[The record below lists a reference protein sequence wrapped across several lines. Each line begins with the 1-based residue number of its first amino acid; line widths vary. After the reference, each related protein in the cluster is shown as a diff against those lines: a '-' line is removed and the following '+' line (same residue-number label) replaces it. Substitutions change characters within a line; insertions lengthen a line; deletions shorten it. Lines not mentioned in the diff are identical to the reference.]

1 MLLIENL
8 SEKQLED
15 VRIACSYL
23 FSPELARDDE
33 FVINL
38 DLASI
43 KNALEEK
50 EKRYD
55 PALHPDESE
64 EMLLKRK
71 ERFIK
76 IKQSYETLMPYMFE
90 EEETVLE
97 EEETVLEE
105 KEIVLEEEKIVLEEE
120 EIVLEEEKIIFEQES
135 RKSRI
140 IAVGG
145 AKGGIGKSIFATN
158 LGIYLSSQ
166 GKRTVLVD
174 LDLGGANL
182 HLYLGERFLKFTI
195 NDYLNKN
202 VPSIS
207 DIMVSTKYGPDL
219 VGGGSSQLGSANIH
233 FSRKLKL
240 LNAIKQ
246 IDADYIIIDLGADTS
261 YNVIDF
267 FLAADHGIVLT
278 TCDPASYLDAY
289 NLIKVALFR
298 KLNRIFGPESE
309 LRKYKDPDL
318 LWLIKEATMP
328 GTGNKGKVIED
339 LIKRIKKELPK
350 GLPLIEH
357 VLETFRPGLVV
368 NMISEN
374 DNVSEV
380 VKRVQDVS
388 QRMLTVAV
396 DYLGSI
402 DYQSDI
408 KRSAQDLVPVISRD
422 PEGNLSECFRDI
434 LRAIAH

>member
-8 SEKQLED
+8 SENQLED

-38 DLASI
+38 DIASI

-50 EKRYD
+50 KKRYG

-64 EMLLKRK
+64 EMIRKRK

-76 IKQSYETLMPYMFE
+76 IKQSYETVVPYIF
-90 EEETVLE
+90 
-97 EEETVLEE
+97 
-105 KEIVLEEEKIVLEEE
+105 
-120 EIVLEEEKIIFEQES
+120 EEEKIISKQDS
-135 RKSRI
+135 RESRI

-145 AKGGIGKSIFATN
+145 AKGGIGKSTFAAN
-158 LGIYLSSQ
+158 LGIYLSSL

-182 HLYLGERFLKFTI
+182 HLYLGEWFLKYNI
-195 NDYLNKN
+195 NDYLSKN

-240 LNAIKQ
+240 LRAIKQ

-261 YNVIDF
+261 YNIIDF

-318 LWLIKEATMP
+318 LWLIKDATMP
-328 GTGNKGKVIED
+328 GNGNKGKVIGN
-339 LIKRIKKELPK
+339 LIERVKNQLPK

-380 VKRVQDVS
+380 VNRVQDVS
-388 QRMLTVAV
+388 QKMLTVAV

-422 PEGNLSECFRDI
+422 PKGNLSECIRDV
-434 LRAIAH
+434 LSAISL

>member
-8 SEKQLED
+8 SEKQLQD

-23 FSPELARDDE
+23 FSPEFARDDE

-64 EMLLKRK
+64 EMILKRK

-76 IKQSYETLMPYMFE
+76 IKQSYELLTPYIF
-90 EEETVLE
+90 
-97 EEETVLEE
+97 
-105 KEIVLEEEKIVLEEE
+105 
-120 EIVLEEEKIIFEQES
+120 EEEKIILEQGS

-145 AKGGIGKSIFATN
+145 AKGGIGKSIFAAN

-182 HLYLGERFLKFTI
+182 HLYLGERFLKYNI
-195 NDYLNKN
+195 NDYLSKN

-240 LNAIKQ
+240 LRAIKQ

-261 YNVIDF
+261 YNIVDF

-278 TCDPASYLDAY
+278 TCDPPSYLDAY

-328 GTGNKGKVIED
+328 GNGNKGKVIGD
-339 LIKRIKKELPK
+339 LIERVKKELPK

-380 VKRVQDVS
+380 VNRVQDVS
-388 QRMLTVAV
+388 LRMLTVAV

-408 KRSAQDLVPVISRD
+408 KRSAQDLVPVISKD
-422 PEGNLSECFRDI
+422 PEGNLSECIQDI
-434 LRAIAH
+434 LSAIAL

>member
-8 SEKQLED
+8 SENQLED

-43 KNALEEK
+43 KNAVEEK
-50 EKRYD
+50 KKRYD

-64 EMLLKRK
+64 EMIRKRK

-76 IKQSYETLMPYMFE
+76 IKQSYEIVVPYIF
-90 EEETVLE
+90 
-97 EEETVLEE
+97 
-105 KEIVLEEEKIVLEEE
+105 
-120 EIVLEEEKIIFEQES
+120 EEEKIISKQDS
-135 RKSRI
+135 RESRI

-145 AKGGIGKSIFATN
+145 AKGGIGKSTFAAN
-158 LGIYLSSQ
+158 LGIYLSCL

-182 HLYLGERFLKFTI
+182 HLYLGERFLKYNI
-195 NDYLNKN
+195 NDYLSKN
-202 VPSIS
+202 VPSIG

-240 LNAIKQ
+240 LRAIKQ

-261 YNVIDF
+261 YNIIDF
-267 FLAADHGIVLT
+267 FLAADNGIVLT

-318 LWLIKEATMP
+318 LWLIKDATMP
-328 GTGNKGKVIED
+328 GNGNKGKVIGN
-339 LIKRIKKELPK
+339 LIERVKNQLPE
-350 GLPLIEH
+350 GMPLIEH

-380 VKRVQDVS
+380 VNRVQDVS
-388 QRMLTVAV
+388 QKMLTVAV

-422 PEGNLSECFRDI
+422 PKGNLSECIRDI
-434 LRAIAH
+434 LSAIEH

>member
-8 SEKQLED
+8 SEKQLQD

-23 FSPELARDDE
+23 FTPELARDDE

-38 DLASI
+38 DIASI

-55 PALHPDESE
+55 PALHPDEAE

-90 EEETVLE
+90 EEEKVLE
-97 EEETVLEE
+97 KEEIE
-105 KEIVLEEEKIVLEEE
+105 LEEEKIVLKKEE
-120 EIVLEEEKIIFEQES
+120 IIFEQDTRE
-135 RKSRI
+135 SRI

-145 AKGGIGKSIFATN
+145 AKGGIGKSMFATN
-158 LGIYLSSQ
+158 LGIYLSSL

-174 LDLGGANL
+174 LDLGGPNL
-182 HLYLGERFLKFTI
+182 HLYLGEWFLKYNI
-195 NDYLNKN
+195 NDYLSKN

-207 DIMVSTKYGPDL
+207 DIMISTKYGPDL

-240 LNAIKQ
+240 LRAIKQ

-261 YNVIDF
+261 YNIIDF

-318 LWLIKEATMP
+318 LWFIKDATMP
-328 GTGNKGKVIED
+328 GNGNKGKVMGD
-339 LIKRIKKELPK
+339 LIERVKKELPERM
-350 GLPLIEH
+350 PLIEH

-368 NMISEN
+368 NMISDN

-380 VKRVQDVS
+380 VNRVQDVS

-408 KRSAQDLVPVISRD
+408 KRSAQDLVPAVSRD
-422 PEGNLSECFRDI
+422 PEGKLSECIRDV
-434 LRAIAH
+434 LSAIAL

>member
-8 SEKQLED
+8 SEKQLQD

-23 FSPELARDDE
+23 FTPELARDDE

-38 DLASI
+38 DIASI

-64 EMLLKRK
+64 EMIQKRK

-76 IKQSYETLMPYMFE
+76 IKQSYETVMPYMFE
-90 EEETVLE
+90 EEKKALE
-97 EEETVLEE
+97 EEEIE
-105 KEIVLEEEKIVLEEE
+105 LEEEKIVF
-120 EIVLEEEKIIFEQES
+120 EEEKIIHEQDS
-135 RKSRI
+135 RESRI

-145 AKGGIGKSIFATN
+145 AKGGIGKSMFATN
-158 LGIYLSSQ
+158 LGIYLSSL
-166 GKRTVLVD
+166 GKRTVMVD
-174 LDLGGANL
+174 LDLGGPNL
-182 HLYLGERFLKFTI
+182 HLYLGEWFLKYNI
-195 NDYLNKN
+195 NDYLSKN

-207 DIMVSTKYGPDL
+207 DIMISTKYGPDL

-240 LNAIKQ
+240 LRAIKQ

-261 YNVIDF
+261 YNIVDF

-298 KLNRIFGPESE
+298 KLNRVFGPESE

-318 LWLIKEATMP
+318 LWLIKDATIP
-328 GTGNKGKVIED
+328 GNGNKGKVIGD
-339 LIKRIKKELPK
+339 LIERVKKEMPK
-350 GLPLIEH
+350 CLPLIEH
-357 VLETFRPGLVV
+357 VLEIFRPGLVV

-380 VKRVQDVS
+380 VNRVQDVS

-422 PEGNLSECFRDI
+422 PEGKLSECIRDV
-434 LRAIAH
+434 LSAIEH

>member
-33 FVINL
+33 FVIKL

-43 KNALEEK
+43 KDALEKK

-55 PALHPDESE
+55 PALHPDESK
-64 EMLLKRK
+64 EMIQKRK
-71 ERFIK
+71 ERSIK
-76 IKQSYETLMPYMFE
+76 IKQSYEIVIPYIF
-90 EEETVLE
+90 
-97 EEETVLEE
+97 
-105 KEIVLEEEKIVLEEE
+105 
-120 EIVLEEEKIIFEQES
+120 EEEKIISEKDS
-135 RKSRI
+135 RESRI

-145 AKGGIGKSIFATN
+145 AKGGIGKSMFATN
-158 LGIYLSSQ
+158 LGIYLSSL
-166 GKRTVLVD
+166 GKRTVFVD
-174 LDLGGANL
+174 LDLGGPNL
-182 HLYLGERFLKFTI
+182 HLYLGEWFLKYNI
-195 NDYLNKN
+195 NDYLSKN

-240 LNAIKQ
+240 LRAIKQ

-261 YNVIDF
+261 YNIIDF

-309 LRKYKDPDL
+309 LRKHKDPDL
-318 LWLIKEATMP
+318 LSIIKEATMP
-328 GTGNKGKVIED
+328 ENGNKGKVIGG
-339 LIKRIKKELPK
+339 LIERVKNQLPK

-380 VKRVQDVS
+380 VNRIQDVS
-388 QRMLTVAV
+388 QKMLTVAV

-402 DYQSDI
+402 DYQSGI
-408 KRSAQDLVPVISRD
+408 KRSAQDLIPVISRD
-422 PEGNLSECFRDI
+422 PEGNLSECIRDI
-434 LRAIAH
+434 LSAIEH

>member
-8 SEKQLED
+8 SEKQLGD
-15 VRIACSYL
+15 IRIACSYL

-43 KNALEEK
+43 KDAFEEK

-90 EEETVLE
+90 EEEKALE
-97 EEETVLEE
+97 EEEIE
-105 KEIVLEEEKIVLEEE
+105 LEEEKIVF
-120 EIVLEEEKIIFEQES
+120 EEKKIISEKDS
-135 RKSRI
+135 RESRI

-145 AKGGIGKSIFATN
+145 AKGGIGKSMFATN
-158 LGIYLSSQ
+158 LGIYLSSL
-166 GKRTVLVD
+166 GKRTVFVD
-174 LDLGGANL
+174 LDLGGPNL
-182 HLYLGERFLKFTI
+182 HLYLGEWFLKYNI
-195 NDYLNKN
+195 NDYLSKN

-240 LNAIKQ
+240 LRAIKQ

-261 YNVIDF
+261 YNIIDF
-267 FLAADHGIVLT
+267 FLAADHSIVLT

-309 LRKYKDPDL
+309 LRKHKDPDL
-318 LWLIKEATMP
+318 LLLIKEATMP
-328 GTGNKGKVIED
+328 GNGNKGKVIGD
-339 LIKRIKKELPK
+339 LIKRVKNQLPK

-380 VKRVQDVS
+380 VNRVQDVS
-388 QRMLTVAV
+388 QKILTVAV

-408 KRSAQDLVPVISRD
+408 KRSAQDLVPVLSRD
-422 PEGNLSECFRDI
+422 PKGNLSECIRDI
-434 LRAIAH
+434 LSAIEH

>member
-8 SEKQLED
+8 SENQLED

-43 KNALEEK
+43 RDALEEK

-64 EMLLKRK
+64 EMILKRK

-76 IKQSYETLMPYMFE
+76 IKQSYELLTPYIF
-90 EEETVLE
+90 
-97 EEETVLEE
+97 
-105 KEIVLEEEKIVLEEE
+105 
-120 EIVLEEEKIIFEQES
+120 EEEKIILEQDS

-145 AKGGIGKSIFATN
+145 AKGGIGKSIFAAN

-182 HLYLGERFLKFTI
+182 HLYLGEWFLKYNI
-195 NDYLNKN
+195 NDYLSKN

-240 LNAIKQ
+240 LRAIKQ

-261 YNVIDF
+261 YNIIDF

-318 LWLIKEATMP
+318 LWLIKDATMP
-328 GTGNKGKVIED
+328 GNGNKGKVIGN
-339 LIKRIKKELPK
+339 LIERVKNQLPK

-380 VKRVQDVS
+380 VNRVQDVS
-388 QRMLTVAV
+388 QKMLTVAV

-422 PEGNLSECFRDI
+422 PKGNLSECIRDI
-434 LRAIAH
+434 LSAIEH

>member
-1 MLLIENL
+1 MLPIENL
-8 SEKQLED
+8 SKKQLRD
-15 VRIACSYL
+15 VTIACSYL
-23 FSPELARDDE
+23 FSPELARDDQ

-38 DLASI
+38 NLASI
-43 KNALEEK
+43 KNAFEEK

-64 EMLLKRK
+64 EMIRKRK

-76 IKQSYETLMPYMFE
+76 IKLSYDTLIPYLFE
-90 EEETVLE
+90 EEEIIP
-97 EEETVLEE
+97 E
-105 KEIVLEEEKIVLEEE
+105 KGI
-120 EIVLEEEKIIFEQES
+120 

-145 AKGGIGKSIFATN
+145 AKGGIGKSTFATN
-158 LGIYLSSQ
+158 LGIYLSSL

-182 HLYLGERFLKFTI
+182 HLYLGERFLKYNI

-219 VGGGSSQLGSANIH
+219 VGGGSSQLGSANIN

-240 LNAIKQ
+240 LRAIKQ
-246 IDADYIIIDLGADTS
+246 IDADYIVIDLGADTS
-261 YNVIDF
+261 YNIIDF

-278 TCDPASYLDAY
+278 TCDPPSYLDAY
-289 NLIKVALFR
+289 NFIKVALFR
-298 KLNRIFGPESE
+298 KLNRVFGPESE
-309 LRKYKDPDL
+309 LRKHKDPDL

-328 GTGNKGKVIED
+328 GNGNKGKVIGG
-339 LIKRIKKELPK
+339 LIERVKRELPK
-350 GLPLIEH
+350 GMPIIEH

-374 DNVSEV
+374 DNVPEV
-380 VKRVQDVS
+380 VNRIQDVS

-402 DYQSDI
+402 DYKSDI
-408 KRSAQDLVPVISRD
+408 KQSAQDLVPVISRD
-422 PEGNLSECFRDI
+422 PKGTLSECIRDI
-434 LRAIAH
+434 LSAIAH

>member
-1 MLLIENL
+1 MLPIENL
-8 SEKQLED
+8 SKKQLRD
-15 VRIACSYL
+15 VTIACSYL
-23 FSPELARDDE
+23 FSPALARDDQ

-38 DLASI
+38 NLASI
-43 KNALEEK
+43 KNAFEEK

-55 PALHPDESE
+55 PALHPDESK
-64 EMLLKRK
+64 EMIRKRK

-76 IKQSYETLMPYMFE
+76 IKLSYDTLIPYLFE
-90 EEETVLE
+90 EEEIIP
-97 EEETVLEE
+97 E
-105 KEIVLEEEKIVLEEE
+105 KGI
-120 EIVLEEEKIIFEQES
+120 

-145 AKGGIGKSIFATN
+145 AKGGIGKSTFATN
-158 LGIYLSSQ
+158 LGIYLSSL

-182 HLYLGERFLKFTI
+182 HLYLGERFLKYNI

-219 VGGGSSQLGSANIH
+219 VGGGSSQLGSANIN

-240 LNAIKQ
+240 LRAIKQ
-246 IDADYIIIDLGADTS
+246 IDADYIVIDLGADTS
-261 YNVIDF
+261 YNIIDF

-278 TCDPASYLDAY
+278 TCDPPSYLDAY
-289 NLIKVALFR
+289 NFIKVALFR
-298 KLNRIFGPESE
+298 KLNRVFGPESE
-309 LRKYKDPDL
+309 LRKHKDPDL
-318 LWLIKEATMP
+318 LWLIKEATMQ
-328 GTGNKGKVIED
+328 GNGNKGKVIGG
-339 LIKRIKKELPK
+339 LIERVKRELPK
-350 GLPLIEH
+350 GMPIIEH

-374 DNVSEV
+374 DNVPEV
-380 VKRVQDVS
+380 VNRIQDVS

-402 DYQSDI
+402 DYKSDI
-408 KRSAQDLVPVISRD
+408 KQSAQDLVPVISRD
-422 PEGNLSECFRDI
+422 PKGTLSECIRDI
-434 LRAIAH
+434 LSAIAH

>member
-8 SEKQLED
+8 SEKQLQD

-38 DLASI
+38 DIASI

-97 EEETVLEE
+97 EEE
-105 KEIVLEEEKIVLEEE
+105 
-120 EIVLEEEKIIFEQES
+120 IVLEEEKIIFEQES

-158 LGIYLSSQ
+158 LGIYLSSL

-182 HLYLGERFLKFTI
+182 HLYLGEWSLKYNI
-195 NDYLNKN
+195 NDYLSKN
-202 VPSIS
+202 IPSIS
-207 DIMVSTKYGPDL
+207 DIIVSTKYGPDL

-240 LNAIKQ
+240 LKAIKQ
-246 IDADYIIIDLGADTS
+246 IDADYIVIDLGADTS
-261 YNVIDF
+261 YNIIDF

-278 TCDPASYLDAY
+278 TCDPPSYLDAY

-328 GTGNKGKVIED
+328 GNGNKGKVIGD
-339 LIKRIKKELPK
+339 LVERVKKELPERM
-350 GLPLIEH
+350 PLIEH

-368 NMISEN
+368 NMISDN

-380 VKRVQDVS
+380 VNRVQDVS

-402 DYQSDI
+402 KYQSDI

-422 PEGNLSECFRDI
+422 PEGNLSECIRDV
-434 LRAIAH
+434 LSAIAL

>member
-1 MLLIENL
+1 MFIPDRKKYTDHITLINLKNNIMLQIKNL
-8 SEKQLED
+8 SEKQLQD
-15 VRIACSYL
+15 IRIACSYL
-23 FSPELARDDE
+23 FSPELGRDDE
-33 FVINL
+33 FVLNL
-38 DLASI
+38 DFASI
-43 KNALEEK
+43 KKALEEK
-50 EKRYD
+50 TKRYD
-55 PALHPDESE
+55 PALHPDEPE
-64 EMLLKRK
+64 EMIQKRK

-76 IKQSYETLMPYMFE
+76 VKQSYETLVPHIFKE
-90 EEETVLE
+90 ERIIP
-97 EEETVLEE
+97 E
-105 KEIVLEEEKIVLEEE
+105 KDLG
-120 EIVLEEEKIIFEQES
+120 
-135 RKSRI
+135 KSQI

-145 AKGGIGKSIFATN
+145 AKGGIGKSTFAAN
-158 LGIYLSSQ
+158 LGIYLSSI

-182 HLYLGERFLKFTI
+182 HLYLGERFLKYNI
-195 NDYLNKN
+195 NDYLNKS

-240 LNAIKQ
+240 LRTIKQ

-261 YNVIDF
+261 YNIIDF

-278 TCDPASYLDAY
+278 TCDPPSYLDAY
-289 NLIKVALFR
+289 NFIKVTLFR

-309 LRKYKDPDL
+309 LRKHKDPDL
-318 LWLIKEATMP
+318 LWMIKEITMS
-328 GTGNKGKVIED
+328 GNGNKGKVIEN
-339 LIKRIKKELPK
+339 LIERVKTKLPEK
-350 GLPLIEH
+350 MPLIEH

-380 VKRVQDVS
+380 VNRVQDVS
-388 QRMLTVAV
+388 QKMLTVAV

-408 KRSAQDLVPVISRD
+408 KRSAQDLIPAISRD
-422 PEGNLSECFRDI
+422 PKGNLAECIRDI
-434 LRAIAH
+434 LSTILH

>member
-8 SEKQLED
+8 SEKQFQD
-15 VRIACSYL
+15 VKIACSYL
-23 FSPELARDDE
+23 FSPEHARDDE

-38 DLASI
+38 DFASI
-43 KNALEEK
+43 KKALEEK
-50 EKRYD
+50 AKRYD

-64 EMLLKRK
+64 EMILKRK

-76 IKQSYETLMPYMFE
+76 IKQSYEALMPYIF
-90 EEETVLE
+90 
-97 EEETVLEE
+97 
-105 KEIVLEEEKIVLEEE
+105 
-120 EIVLEEEKIIFEQES
+120 EEEKIIPEQDS

-145 AKGGIGKSIFATN
+145 AKGGIGKSTFATN
-158 LGIYLSSQ
+158 LGIYLSSL

-182 HLYLGERFLKFTI
+182 HLYLGERFLKYNI

-219 VGGGSSQLGSANIH
+219 VGGGSSQLGSANIS

-240 LNAIKQ
+240 LRAIKQ

-261 YNVIDF
+261 YNIIDF

-278 TCDPASYLDAY
+278 TCDPPSYLDAY
-289 NLIKVALFR
+289 NLIKVSLFR
-298 KLNRIFGPESE
+298 KLNRIFGSESE
-309 LRKYKDPDL
+309 LRKYKNPDL
-318 LWLIKEATMP
+318 LWLIKDATMQ
-328 GTGNKGKVIED
+328 GNGNKGKVMQD
-339 LIKRIKKELPK
+339 LIERVKKELPE
-350 GLPLIEH
+350 GMPLIEH

-380 VKRVQDVS
+380 VNRVQDVS
-388 QRMLTVAV
+388 QKMLTVAV

-408 KRSAQDLVPVISRD
+408 KRSAQDLIPVISRD
-422 PEGNLSECFRDI
+422 PKGNLSECIRDI
-434 LRAIAH
+434 LSAIAL

>member
-8 SEKQLED
+8 SEKQFQD
-15 VRIACSYL
+15 VKIACSYL
-23 FSPELARDDE
+23 FSPEHARDDE

-38 DLASI
+38 DFASI
-43 KNALEEK
+43 KKALEEK
-50 EKRYD
+50 AKRYD

-64 EMLLKRK
+64 EMILKRK

-76 IKQSYETLMPYMFE
+76 IKQSYEALMPYIFE
-90 EEETVLE
+90 D
-97 EEETVLEE
+97 
-105 KEIVLEEEKIVLEEE
+105 
-120 EIVLEEEKIIFEQES
+120 EKIIPEQDS

-145 AKGGIGKSIFATN
+145 AKGGIGKSTFATN
-158 LGIYLSSQ
+158 LGIYLSSL

-182 HLYLGERFLKFTI
+182 HLYLGERFLKYNI

-219 VGGGSSQLGSANIH
+219 VGGGSSQLGSANIS

-240 LNAIKQ
+240 LRAIKQ

-261 YNVIDF
+261 YNIIDF

-278 TCDPASYLDAY
+278 TCDPPSYLDAY
-289 NLIKVALFR
+289 NLIKVSLFR
-298 KLNRIFGPESE
+298 KLNRIFGSESE
-309 LRKYKDPDL
+309 LRKYKNPDL
-318 LWLIKEATMP
+318 LWLIKDATMQ
-328 GTGNKGKVIED
+328 GNGNKGKVMQD
-339 LIKRIKKELPK
+339 LIERVKKELPE
-350 GLPLIEH
+350 GMPLIEH

-380 VKRVQDVS
+380 VNRVQDVS
-388 QRMLTVAV
+388 QKMLTVAV

-408 KRSAQDLVPVISRD
+408 KRSAQDLIPVISRD
-422 PEGNLSECFRDI
+422 PKGNLSECIRDI
-434 LRAIAH
+434 LSAIAL

>member
-1 MLLIENL
+1 MLVIENL
-8 SEKQLED
+8 SENQLQD

-23 FSPELARDDE
+23 FSPEHARDDE

-38 DLASI
+38 GFSLI
-43 KNALEEK
+43 KKALEEK

-64 EMLLKRK
+64 EMILKRE

-76 IKQSYETLMPYMFE
+76 IKQSYETLIPYLF
-90 EEETVLE
+90 
-97 EEETVLEE
+97 
-105 KEIVLEEEKIVLEEE
+105 EEEKIMP
-120 EIVLEEEKIIFEQES
+120 EQDY
-135 RKSRI
+135 RKSKI

-145 AKGGIGKSIFATN
+145 AKGGIGKSTFATN
-158 LGIYLSSQ
+158 LGIYLSSI

-182 HLYLGERFLKFTI
+182 HLYLGERFLKYNI

-240 LNAIKQ
+240 LRAIKQ
-246 IDADYIIIDLGADTS
+246 IDTDFIIIDLGADTS
-261 YNVIDF
+261 YNIIDF
-267 FLAADHGIVLT
+267 FLAADYGIVLT
-278 TCDPASYLDAY
+278 TCDPPSYLDAY
-289 NLIKVALFR
+289 NFIKVSLFR

-309 LRKYKDPDL
+309 LRKHKDPDL
-318 LWLIKEATMP
+318 LWIIKEATMP
-328 GTGNKGKVIED
+328 GNGNKGKVIED
-339 LIKRIKKELPK
+339 LIERVKKKLPEK
-350 GLPLIEH
+350 MPLIEH

-374 DNVSEV
+374 DHVSEV
-380 VKRVQDVS
+380 VNRIQDVS
-388 QRMLTVAV
+388 QKMLTVAV

-408 KRSAQDLVPVISRD
+408 KRSAQDLIPAISRD
-422 PEGNLSECFRDI
+422 PKGNLSECIRDI
-434 LRAIAH
+434 LSVISH

>member
-8 SEKQLED
+8 SENQLED

-38 DLASI
+38 DIASI
-43 KNALEEK
+43 KNAVEEK
-50 EKRYD
+50 KKRYD

-64 EMLLKRK
+64 EMILKRK

-76 IKQSYETLMPYMFE
+76 IKQSYELLTPYIF
-90 EEETVLE
+90 
-97 EEETVLEE
+97 
-105 KEIVLEEEKIVLEEE
+105 
-120 EIVLEEEKIIFEQES
+120 EEEKIILEQDS

-145 AKGGIGKSIFATN
+145 AKGGIGKSIFAAN
-158 LGIYLSSQ
+158 LGIYLSSL

-182 HLYLGERFLKFTI
+182 HLYLGEWFLKYNI
-195 NDYLNKN
+195 NDYLSKN

-240 LNAIKQ
+240 LRAIKQ

-261 YNVIDF
+261 YNIIDF

-318 LWLIKEATMP
+318 LWLIKDATMP
-328 GTGNKGKVIED
+328 GNGNKGKVIGN
-339 LIKRIKKELPK
+339 LIERVKNQLPK

-380 VKRVQDVS
+380 VNRVQDVS
-388 QRMLTVAV
+388 QKMLTVAV

-422 PEGNLSECFRDI
+422 PKGNLSECIRDI
-434 LRAIAH
+434 LSAIEH

>member
-8 SEKQLED
+8 SEKQIED
-15 VRIACSYL
+15 VRIACAYL
-23 FSPELARDDE
+23 FSPELARDNE

-38 DLASI
+38 NLASI
-43 KNALEEK
+43 RDALEEK

-55 PALHPDESE
+55 PALHPDESK
-64 EMLLKRK
+64 EMIQKRK
-71 ERFIK
+71 ERFIR
-76 IKQSYETLMPYMFE
+76 IKQSYETVIPYIF
-90 EEETVLE
+90 
-97 EEETVLEE
+97 
-105 KEIVLEEEKIVLEEE
+105 EEEKI
-120 EIVLEEEKIIFEQES
+120 KSNQDS
-135 RKSRI
+135 RESRI

-145 AKGGIGKSIFATN
+145 AKGGIGKSMFATN
-158 LGIYLSSQ
+158 LGIYLSSL
-166 GKRTVLVD
+166 GKRTVMVD

-182 HLYLGERFLKFTI
+182 HLYLGEWSLKYNI
-195 NDYLNKN
+195 NDYLSKN

-240 LNAIKQ
+240 LRAIKQ
-246 IDADYIIIDLGADTS
+246 IDADYIVIDLGADTS

-278 TCDPASYLDAY
+278 TCDPPSYLDAY

-298 KLNRIFGPESE
+298 KLNRIFGPEFE
-309 LRKYKDPDL
+309 LRKHKDPDL
-318 LWLIKEATMP
+318 LLLIKDATMP
-328 GTGNKGKVIED
+328 GNGNKGKVIEN
-339 LIKRIKKELPK
+339 LIERVKNQLPEQMQ
-350 GLPLIEH
+350 LIEH

-380 VKRVQDVS
+380 VNRVQDVS
-388 QRMLTVAV
+388 QKMLTVAV

-408 KRSAQDLVPVISRD
+408 KRSAQDLVPVLSRD
-422 PEGNLSECFRDI
+422 PKGNLSECIREI
-434 LRAIAH
+434 LSAIEH

>member
-1 MLLIENL
+1 MLPIENL
-8 SEKQLED
+8 SEKQLGE

-43 KNALEEK
+43 KDAFEQK

-55 PALHPDESE
+55 PLLHPDESE
-64 EMLLKRK
+64 VMIQKRK
-71 ERFIK
+71 ERLIK
-76 IKQSYETLMPYMFE
+76 IKQSYETVIPYIFQ
-90 EEETVLE
+90 
-97 EEETVLEE
+97 
-105 KEIVLEEEKIVLEEE
+105 EEKISPRQNL
-120 EIVLEEEKIIFEQES
+120 

-158 LGIYLSSQ
+158 LGIYLSSL
-166 GKRTVLVD
+166 GKRTVMVD
-174 LDLGGANL
+174 LDLGGPNL
-182 HLYLGERFLKFTI
+182 HLYLGEWFLKYNI

-202 VPSIS
+202 VSSIS
-207 DIMVSTKYGPDL
+207 DIIVSTKYGPEL
-219 VGGGSSQLGSANIH
+219 AGGGSSQLGSANIH

-240 LNAIKQ
+240 LRAIKQ

-261 YNVIDF
+261 YNIIDF
-267 FLAADHGIVLT
+267 FLAADHPVVLT

-309 LRKYKDPDL
+309 LRKHKDPDL
-318 LWLIKEATMP
+318 LSFIKEATLP
-328 GTGNKGKVIED
+328 GNGNEGKIIGD
-339 LIKRIKKELPK
+339 LVERVKNQLPQ

-357 VLETFRPGLVV
+357 VLETYRPGLVV
-368 NMISEN
+368 NMIYDN
-374 DNVSEV
+374 DNVSDV
-380 VKRVQDVS
+380 VNRVQEVS
-388 QRMLTVAV
+388 KKMLTVAV

-402 DYQSDI
+402 DYQPGI
-408 KRSAQDLVPVISRD
+408 KQSTQDLIPVISKE
-422 PEGNLSECFRDI
+422 PEGYLSECIREI
-434 LRAIAH
+434 LDVIVN

>member
-8 SEKQLED
+8 SEKQLQD
-15 VRIACSYL
+15 VRVACSYL
-23 FSPELARDDE
+23 FTPELARDDE

-38 DLASI
+38 DISSI

-64 EMLLKRK
+64 EMIKKRK

-76 IKQSYETLMPYMFE
+76 IKQSHETLMPYMFE
-90 EEETVLE
+90 EEKKALE
-97 EEETVLEE
+97 EEEIE
-105 KEIVLEEEKIVLEEE
+105 LEEEKIVF
-120 EIVLEEEKIIFEQES
+120 EEEKIIHEQDS
-135 RKSRI
+135 RESRI

-145 AKGGIGKSIFATN
+145 AKGGIGKSMFATN
-158 LGIYLSSQ
+158 LGIYLSSL

-174 LDLGGANL
+174 LDLGGPNL
-182 HLYLGERFLKFTI
+182 HLYLGEWFLKYNI
-195 NDYLNKN
+195 NDYLSKN

-207 DIMVSTKYGPDL
+207 DIMISTKYGPDL

-240 LNAIKQ
+240 LKAIKQ

-261 YNVIDF
+261 YNIIDF

-318 LWLIKEATMP
+318 LWLIKDATMP
-328 GTGNKGKVIED
+328 GNGNKGKVIGD
-339 LIKRIKKELPK
+339 LIERVKKELPV
-350 GLPLIEH
+350 GMPLIEH

-380 VKRVQDVS
+380 VNRVQDVS
-388 QRMLTVAV
+388 QRMLTIAV

-402 DYQSDI
+402 DYHSDI

-422 PEGNLSECFRDI
+422 PKGNLSECICDV
-434 LRAIAH
+434 LSAIEH

>member
-8 SEKQLED
+8 SEKQFQD
-15 VRIACSYL
+15 VKIACSYL
-23 FSPELARDDE
+23 FSPEHARDDE

-38 DLASI
+38 DFASI
-43 KNALEEK
+43 KKALEEK
-50 EKRYD
+50 AKRYD

-64 EMLLKRK
+64 EMILKRK

-76 IKQSYETLMPYMFE
+76 IKQSYEALMPYIFE
-90 EEETVLE
+90 D
-97 EEETVLEE
+97 
-105 KEIVLEEEKIVLEEE
+105 
-120 EIVLEEEKIIFEQES
+120 EKIIPEQDS
-135 RKSRI
+135 RKSKI

-145 AKGGIGKSIFATN
+145 AKGGIGKSTFATN
-158 LGIYLSSQ
+158 LGIYLSSL

-182 HLYLGERFLKFTI
+182 HLYLGERFLKYNI

-202 VPSIS
+202 VRSIS

-219 VGGGSSQLGSANIH
+219 VGGGSSQLGSANIN

-240 LNAIKQ
+240 LRAIKQ
-246 IDADYIIIDLGADTS
+246 INADYIIIDLGADTS
-261 YNVIDF
+261 YNIIDF

-278 TCDPASYLDAY
+278 TCDPPSYLDAY
-289 NLIKVALFR
+289 NLIKVSLFR

-309 LRKYKDPDL
+309 LRKYKNPDL
-318 LWLIKEATMP
+318 LWLIKDATMP
-328 GTGNKGKVIED
+328 GNGNKGKVMQD
-339 LIKRIKKELPK
+339 LKERVKTELPE
-350 GLPLIEH
+350 GMPLIEH

-380 VKRVQDVS
+380 VNRVQDVS
-388 QRMLTVAV
+388 QKMLTVAV

-408 KRSAQDLVPVISRD
+408 KRSAKDLIPVISRD
-422 PEGNLSECFRDI
+422 PKGNLSECIRDI
-434 LRAIAH
+434 LSAIAL